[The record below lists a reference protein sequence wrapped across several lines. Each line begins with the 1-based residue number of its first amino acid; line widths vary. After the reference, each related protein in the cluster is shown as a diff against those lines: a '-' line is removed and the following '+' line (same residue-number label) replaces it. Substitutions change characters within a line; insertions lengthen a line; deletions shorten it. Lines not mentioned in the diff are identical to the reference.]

1 MKAVAFG
8 IIEYVLLFIV
18 ATTTINCN
26 SYLLLLFNR
35 AFKMPYHIA
44 SQGTLRDSA

>member
-18 ATTTINCN
+18 ATTINCN
-26 SYLLLLFNR
+26 SYLLFNR

-44 SQGTLRDSA
+44 SQGTLRDNA

>member
-8 IIEYVLLFIV
+8 IIEYVLFIV
-18 ATTTINCN
+18 ATTINCN
-26 SYLLLLFNR
+26 SYLLLFNR

-44 SQGTLRDSA
+44 SQGTLRDNA

>member
-26 SYLLLLFNR
+26 SYLLLFNR